1 MSNMDK
7 KEFLMTDYEKMR
19 IEAVARM
26 TAMGI
31 DTVTIENYKRNG
43 RIPVYS
49 KNGENSLTSY
59 PALMSVASN
68 MSNMDLAV
76 FAIICWDSP
85 IGRMNSFLYINSN
98 ENEWPLQREDAR
110 KGIAVTYTENE
121 TNADLSEFGSILVE
135 ERDHFLYRVG

>member
-7 KEFLMTDYEKMR
+7 KEFLMTNYEKMR
-19 IEAVARM
+19 IEAAARM

-59 PALMSVASN
+59 IPNVLCC
-68 MSNMDLAV
+68 
-76 FAIICWDSP
+76 FAGDEII
-85 IGRMNSFLYINSN
+85 
-98 ENEWPLQREDAR
+98 PLFIRLD
-110 KGIAVTYTENE
+110 
-121 TNADLSEFGSILVE
+121 EFFNG
-135 ERDHFLYRVG
+135 